1 MNISDKVIKRLTLY
15 HYIFT
20 DYLEKNIEVISSPQ
34 IAALLNIDDSQVRK
48 DLKYLNNEGKCRV
61 GYNVRA
67 LKESIE
73 RLLGYA
79 EKKNAIIVGAGNL
92 GLALTKYDDFS
103 SYGLNIV
110 ALFDNDPLKVG
121 MSFNDKKVFSIGKL
135 EKYTKENKIE
145 IAILTVPR
153 LYAQEV
159 ADILVNAKIK
169 YIWNFTP
176 SILRVSKNV
185 KVWNENLMGSCL
197 QFTAQNKKYD
207 KIEQTSFYK
216 KGNVMQNEINIS
228 VCTGSTCYTRGR
240 AILTEL
246 LKIVPQKYGSNV
258 KVAGVP
264 CLEVCSIDWG
274 HEKAPYVKI
283 NEEILNN
290 ATVEKVIARVDEL
303 LNGAGA

>member
-20 DYLEKNIEVISSPQ
+20 DYMEKNIEFISSPQ

-73 RLLGYA
+73 RLLGYS
-79 EKKNAIIVGAGNL
+79 EQKDAIIVGAGNL

-103 SYGLNIV
+103 NYGLNIV

-121 MSFNDKKVFSIGKL
+121 MSFNDKRVLNTGKL
-135 EKYTKENKIE
+135 EKFVKDNKIE

-153 LYAQEV
+153 LYAQDV
-159 ADILVNAKIK
+159 AEILIKSKIK

-176 SILRVSKNV
+176 SILRVPKSV

-207 KIEQTSFYK
+207 KINQTSFYK
-216 KGNVMQNEINIS
+216 KGIDMQKEISIN

-240 AILTEL
+240 AILNEL
-246 LKIVPQKYGSNV
+246 LKIVPQKYGTNV

-290 ATVEKVIARVDEL
+290 ATVEKVIARVDEM
-303 LNGAGA
+303 LNTTEA

>member
-48 DLKYLNNEGKCRV
+48 DLKCLNNEGKCRV

-73 RLLGYA
+73 KLLGYA

-92 GLALTKYDDFS
+92 GLALTKYDDFLN
-103 SYGLNIV
+103 YGLNII

-121 MSFNDKKVFSIGKL
+121 MSFNEKKVYSIGNL
-135 EKYTKENKIE
+135 EKYTKDNKTE

-153 LYAQEV
+153 LYAQDV
-159 ADILVNAKIK
+159 TDLLVKAKIK

-176 SILRVSKNV
+176 SILRVPRSV

-197 QFTAQNKKYD
+197 QFTAQYKKYD
-207 KIEQTSFYK
+207 KINHTNYFT
-216 KGNVMQNEINIS
+216 KGNVMQKEITIS
-228 VCTGSTCYTRGR
+228 VCTGSTCYTQGR

-246 LKIVPQKYGSNV
+246 LKIVPQKYGNNV

-274 HEKAPYVKI
+274 HKKAPYVKI

-303 LNGAGA
+303 LNSEV